1 MTVDDG
7 ARMTVDPKPRRRPA
21 NRRLAETRRVIYER
35 PDGNTT
41 KIIVTVGYE
50 AETPTRPIEVFYSE
64 GFRSGSDLE
73 FTVQDACVLISLLLQ
88 HGVSIDRIAASMS
101 TRETADADLTSGE
114 FVAPA
119 VGTATP
125 ASMAG
130 AIVAE
135 LAIPPVWADTVNE

>member
-1 MTVDDG
+1 MDD
-7 ARMTVDPKPRRRPA
+7 APRPSTHNTRRRPA
-21 NRRLAETRRVIYER
+21 DRRLAETRKVIYER

-41 KIIVTVGYE
+41 RIIVTVGYDI
-50 AETPTRPIEVFYSE
+50 AQPTQPIEVFHSE

-88 HGVSIDRIAASMS
+88 HGVPTDRIAASMS
-101 TRETADADLTSGE
+101 TRETADADLTFGE

-119 VGTATP
+119 DGTATP

-135 LAIPPVWADTVNE
+135 LMIPPVWAEAVDE